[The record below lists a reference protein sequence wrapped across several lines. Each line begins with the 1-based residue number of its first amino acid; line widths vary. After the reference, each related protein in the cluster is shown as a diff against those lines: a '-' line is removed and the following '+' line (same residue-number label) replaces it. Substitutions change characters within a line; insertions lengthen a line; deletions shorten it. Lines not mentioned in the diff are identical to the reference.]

1 MEDES
6 CRNCGNHNGYYCTLL
21 IELDP
26 LEEVDEYCFNYKY
39 KRQLNITYDE
49 SEE

>member
-1 MEDES
+1 MGNEN
-6 CRNCGNHNGYYCTLL
+6 CRNCENYNGYYCTLL

-26 LEEVDEYCFNYKY
+26 LEEADGYCFNYKY
-39 KRQLNITYDE
+39 KREVNLTYDE